1 MAEQRRPDC
10 MAGRLLIETPDG
22 KVQFLGYAYGLA
34 KNGLWVWN
42 GRVWMQSGYMAKL
55 EREA

>member
-1 MAEQRRPDC
+1 MENT
-10 MAGRLLIETPDG
+10 GKLYLETPEG
-22 KVQFLGYAYGLA
+22 KKQFIGYAYGLA

-42 GRVWMQSGYMAKL
+42 GRVWMASGYMATL

>member
-1 MAEQRRPDC
+1 MANKDEPINDT
-10 MAGRLLIETPDG
+10 ARLLIETPDG
-22 KVQFLGYAYGLA
+22 KVQFIGYAYGLA

-42 GRVWMQSGYMAKL
+42 GRVWMASGYMATL